1 MENTVCFG
9 SADILLPRFIGEPE
23 KGEKWAV
30 IACDQHTSEP
40 AYWKAVKNRV
50 GKQPSTLQMIL
61 PEAFLSQMNEQ
72 TLSDIA
78 TTMRSYEQNVLQE
91 YSDAMIYVRRTVS
104 NGLVR
109 HGIVGAVD
117 LEAYD
122 YRPGTSSP
130 VRATEGTVLDR
141 IPPRVAVRRAA
152 ALELPHVMLLI
163 DDRKHAV
170 IEPLDAQCGDFECL
184 YSFDLM
190 EGGGHIEGYLLPS
203 DVQKSLTNRMQKLF
217 TASGSSICFAVGDGN
232 HSLASAKA
240 RYEELKDEIGDAALS
255 HPLRYALCE
264 VVNLHDAALTFEPI
278 FRLVRMAEPKR
289 LFDALEAFGQKCG
302 AGEQSVRWI
311 FAGGERE
318 ISLGA
323 GTHSLTVGTLQDFL
337 DRYHAEHPEIEI
349 DYIHGEEA
357 LQRLVAEED
366 GIGFLFDGMEKE
378 ALFSAVEQNGAL
390 PRKTFS
396 MGEACDKR
404 YYIEC
409 RKITE

>member
-9 SADILLPRFIGEPE
+9 SADILLPRFIGDPE
-23 KGEKWAV
+23 KGERWAV

-40 AYWKAVKNRV
+40 AYWEAVKNRV
-50 GKQPSTLQMIL
+50 GKQPSTLHMIL
-61 PEAFLSQMNEQ
+61 PEAFLSKMNAQ

-78 TTMRSYEQNVLQE
+78 KAMHSYEQNVLQE
-91 YSDAMIYVRRTVS
+91 YSDAMIYVRRTVRS
-104 NGLVR
+104 GLVR

-117 LEAYD
+117 LEAYE
-122 YRPGTSSP
+122 YRPGAGSP
-130 VRATEGTVLDR
+130 VRATEGTVLER

-152 ALELPHVMLLI
+152 TLELPHVMLLI
-163 DDRKHAV
+163 DDRNHAV
-170 IEPLDAQCGDFECL
+170 IEPLDAQCGDYERL

-203 DVQKSLTNRMQKLF
+203 NARQSLTKRMQKLF
-217 TASGSSICFAVGDGN
+217 AASGSSIRFAVGDGN

-240 RYEELKDEIGDAALS
+240 RYEELKEEIGDAALS

-278 FRLVRMAEPKR
+278 FRLVRTAEPKQ
-289 LFDALEAFGQKCG
+289 LLAALEAFGRKCG
-302 AGEQSVRWI
+302 DGGQSVRCI
-311 FAGGERE
+311 FDGGERE

-337 DRYHAEHPEIEI
+337 DRYHAKHPEIEI
-349 DYIHGEEA
+349 DYIHGADA
-357 LQRLVAEED
+357 LQKLAEEKD
-366 GIGFLFDGMEKE
+366 SIGFLFDGMDKE
-378 ALFSAVEQNGAL
+378 ALFGAVEQNGAL